1 MDHQAGGFV
10 DDGQDIVLVENL
22 QMLGGYAH
30 RRIIR
35 IADTACHCIAAA
47 ERRTPQLF
55 CHQATRTAMAA
66 AWTARTVQLLR
77 APHATDA

>member
-22 QMLGGYAH
+22 QMFGGYAH

-35 IADTACHCIAAA
+35 IADTACHCIAALPQ
-47 ERRTPQLF
+47 RTND
-55 CHQATRTAMAA
+55 CVV
-66 AWTARTVQLLR
+66 ARPRARQRLR
-77 APHATDA
+77 PAPLVRCGCCALPRS